1 MFKQDVYEQQL
12 TEKVEAIKTASDR
25 FAEAATI
32 CSYQKQDKIYH
43 EIQENRLGIE
53 RSKSESAQNYESLD
67 RVLKSEA
74 KETRQDMEWRLEAM
88 LEQNNAIAA
97 KIRAQIASNK
107 FELQNRMDI
116 LLECFLSSNDRID
129 PESHNRKRQSW
140 HFHMSSGLT

>member
-1 MFKQDVYEQQL
+1 M
-12 TEKVEAIKTASDR
+12 EAIKTASDR

-32 CSYQKQDKIYH
+32 CSYQKQDSIYH
-43 EIQENRLGIE
+43 EIQQNRNEAKENRLTIE
-53 RSKSESAQNYESLD
+53 RSRSESAQNYESLD
-67 RVLKSEA
+67 RVLKSEV

-97 KIRAQIASNK
+97 KIRGQIASNN

-140 HFHMSSGLT
+140 RFNESSRLT